1 MASKDRTTG
10 TPDTPDTPDTGAP
23 RTTVGTVLALWR
35 FPVKSMLGEKL
46 DFVEVTRRG
55 ILGDRAYALID
66 TATGQAVSAKNVK
79 QFPQMLECRVRFI
92 GEPSWQTDIRTETP
106 PVEIALPNGTFV
118 RSDDPEADA
127 VLSRFFGRDV
137 HLAAASP
144 EQSAGSSLLVESGLS
159 PQPVQG
165 AFVDC
170 APISLLT
177 TSTLRHLN
185 QLQPKSRFDE
195 RRFRMNAIVDAM
207 SSGFVENQWVGR
219 TLETSGGVRLQVVLA
234 DPRCVMTT
242 LAQQDLPRDSD
253 ILRTLAQY
261 NRMTVAGGKYPCAG
275 VYAIVESSGILRT
288 GDTVRLL

>member
-1 MASKDRTTG
+1 M
-10 TPDTPDTPDTGAP
+10 
-23 RTTVGTVLALWR
+23 
-35 FPVKSMLGEKL
+35 
-46 DFVEVTRRG
+46 
-55 ILGDRAYALID
+55 
-66 TATGQAVSAKNVK
+66 
-79 QFPQMLECRVRFI
+79 
-92 GEPSWQTDIRTETP
+92 
-106 PVEIALPNGTFV
+106 
-118 RSDDPEADA
+118 
-127 VLSRFFGRDV
+127 LSRFFGRDV

-144 EQSAGSSLLVESGLS
+144 EQSAGSDLLVESGLS

-185 QLQPKSRFDE
+185 QLQPQSRFDE
-195 RRFRMNAIVDAM
+195 RRFRMNAIVGTT